1 MAKCPACG
9 RKLHFINWKPNCPSC
24 GVNLNYYK
32 SNEMLLDESEA
43 AEIEHSKFQP
53 KVDRAKA
60 ATIGTN
66 VGRIRLALFIIPIA
80 AFFLPLFTIT
90 VSGNKTNYNAISIYN
105 FFSAVDAGKVLGNI
119 SPIVLAVLFLII
131 PAVGFLVFSLMQ
143 IAAGTKKGL
152 KKNIV
157 LSSIAICLVTAS
169 LVSVLVFAKSPT
181 GDYASLVLSEAEY
194 AVSNGGQSQVDS
206 AVEKLKNIIN
216 DETADYGIL
225 ERAIKNGEKSL
236 KNVKTSGYT
245 KEDVSLITE
254 SLENGKK
261 VLEDKDASIGEIRD
275 AASAINTA
283 AFCYK
288 DLETALYYAGEIKND
303 GIYSEKSFGSLMSAI
318 EEGKAITD
326 SLKKGEA
333 IVELEDDDGTG
344 AKTDEE
350 IAEDTAKKVE
360 EATQRINNAAASLT
374 DVSVIT
380 PLCEKVKSS
389 VEDKTADGN
398 VKASV
403 GIGLF
408 VLLLLYAVQLGFNI
422 VINKKG
428 FEVKYTP
435 CLIGGLPSEEYYE
448 YVEQGMSKEEIRRK
462 MLVRLAKMQD
472 EYRLKQ
478 EEAENKEVEEK
489 LKEIEERMAS
499 KGSGVEK

>member
-9 RKLHFINWKPNCPSC
+9 KKLHFINWKPNCPYC

-80 AFFLPLFTIT
+80 SFFLPLFTVT

-119 SPIVLAVLFLII
+119 SPIILAVLLLVI

-143 IAAGTKKGL
+143 IGAGTKKGL

-157 LSSIAICLVTAS
+157 LSSIAICLVIAS
-169 LVSVLVFAKSPT
+169 FVSMFVFAKAPAK
-181 GDYASLVLSEAEY
+181 DYASLVLAEADF
-194 AVSNGGQSQVDS
+194 AVSNGGQAEVDS
-206 AVEKLKNIIN
+206 AVLKLKNIIN
-216 DETADYGIL
+216 DKTAESGLL

-261 VLEDKDASIGEIRD
+261 VLENKNASIDEIRD
-275 AASAINTA
+275 AATGINSAV
-283 AFCYK
+283 FCYK

-303 GIYSEKSFGSLMSAI
+303 GIYSENSFNSLLSAV
-318 EEGKAITD
+318 EEGRAIAD
-326 SLKKGEA
+326 ALKKGEA

-344 AKTDEE
+344 AKTDDE

-360 EATQRINNAAASLT
+360 ETTQKVNNAAVSLA

-398 VKASV
+398 VTASV
-403 GIGLF
+403 GVGMF
-408 VLLLLYAVQLGFNI
+408 VLLLLYAVQLGFNT

-472 EYRLKQ
+472 EFRLKQ
-478 EEAENKEVEEK
+478 EETENKEVEEK